1 MKDTQK
7 RAVVD
12 FQLDEKSFVEKAL
25 EKFLGELKEARG
37 CVELR

>member
-12 FQLDEKSFVEKAL
+12 FQLDEKSFVEKAFG
-25 EKFLGELKEARG
+25 KFLGE
-37 CVELR
+37 VEGGKGVCRA